1 MEVLLI
7 LLKGRRHRWKQKERD
22 GKGER
27 ERKREKERKR
37 NLCFRVE
44 IIANK
49 LCGKG
54 EESYF
59 TTLRYKQI
67 LPRR

>member
-1 MEVLLI
+1 MEVLSI
-7 LLKGRRHRWKQKERD
+7 QLKGRRHRWKQRERD
-22 GKGER
+22 GKLER

-44 IIANK
+44 IIVNK

-59 TTLRYKQI
+59 STLRYKQM

>member
-1 MEVLLI
+1 MEVLSI

-22 GKGER
+22 GKGKR

-44 IIANK
+44 IIVNK

-54 EESYF
+54 
-59 TTLRYKQI
+59 K
-67 LPRR
+67 